1 MKILVINPGGTS
13 TRVAMYNGLTE
24 IWNECITL
32 DEDFLRTNTVVKDQ
46 FEERYNAIQNLLK
59 EKGEDL
65 RDVVAIAARGGILFG
80 IKAGAYEV
88 TPELL
93 RKLLEEASIDHAS
106 NLGAPLAYRIG
117 NPLGIKSYIYD
128 AVTADELIELSRI
141 TGIKEIRRRG
151 RAHNLNMRA
160 MAIETAKI
168 IGKDYRKANIL
179 IAHLGS
185 GFSFAIHSN
194 GRIIDVISD
203 DEGSFSPERAGFIP
217 PYRLIDMIFDN
228 NYTRSEIMTV
238 LTRKGGLMSL
248 VGSTDFLKLEKKA
261 ANGDEWSSV
270 VYEAMALNVAKSI
283 GKLSVVVSGNVDAIT
298 LTGTVSYSKKFTDLI
313 KKRVEFIA
321 PIYVL
326 VGEHEMAS
334 LARGVYRVLT
344 GEEIARKIEENAEL
358 NQSKEELLP

>member
-1 MKILVINPGGTS
+1 MKIFVINPGGTS
-13 TRVAMYNGLTE
+13 TRVAMYDGVNE
-24 IWNECITL
+24 IWNECITHN
-32 DEDFLRTNTVVKDQ
+32 EEFLRSHPVVKDQ

-65 RDVVAIAARGGILFG
+65 KDVAAIAARGGVIFG
-80 IKAGAYEV
+80 LKAGAYEV
-88 TPELL
+88 TPELV
-93 RKLLEEASIDHAS
+93 RKLMEEPSIDHAS

-128 AVTADELIELSRI
+128 AVTADELIDISRI

-168 IGKDYRKANIL
+168 IGKDYKKSNIL

-194 GRIIDVISD
+194 GRIIDVLSD
-203 DEGSFSPERAGFIP
+203 DEGAFSPERAGFIP

-228 NYTRSEIMTV
+228 NYTRKEIMTE
-238 LTRKGGLMSL
+238 LTRRGGLMSL
-248 VGSTDFLKLEKKA
+248 VGSTDFLKLEKEVER
-261 ANGDEWSSV
+261 GDEWSSL

-298 LTGTVSYSKKFTDLI
+298 LTGSVAYSKKFTDLV
-313 KKRVEFIA
+313 KERVEFIA
-321 PIYVL
+321 PVYVL
-326 VGEHEMAS
+326 PGEHEMES
-334 LARGVYRVLT
+334 LAKGIYRVLI
-344 GEEIARKIEENAEL
+344 GEETARKIEEDDE
-358 NQSKEELLP
+358 